1 MGVCSIQAYVL
12 YICICIY
19 MSYVYCIC
27 ICLCDICICMI
38 CTIWM
43 LIHVSYGCL
52 DFIASVG
59 SYFRLG
65 GVGSVLI
72 KVRGNLSVV

>member
-1 MGVCSIQAYVL
+1 M
-12 YICICIY
+12 
-19 MSYVYCIC
+19 
-27 ICLCDICICMI
+27 CDICMLSL
-38 CTIWM
+38 IWM
-43 LIHVSYGCL
+43 LIHVSYVCL

-59 SYFRLG
+59 LSFHLG